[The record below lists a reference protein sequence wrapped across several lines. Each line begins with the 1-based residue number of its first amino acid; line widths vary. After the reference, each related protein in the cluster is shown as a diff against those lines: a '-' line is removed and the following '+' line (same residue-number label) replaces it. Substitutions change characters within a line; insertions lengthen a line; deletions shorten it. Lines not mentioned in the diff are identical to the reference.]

1 MTLTNPAL
9 HTRNGTY
16 IRTYT
21 THILYTRWSQGSV
34 WLSLTCSVAQASASH
49 LRPVFA
55 QHVIALD
62 AEVRDKYSQMAE
74 EEKQR
79 RLQVRCT
86 GHFLYSCP

>member
-1 MTLTNPAL
+1 MAVSHP
-9 HTRNGTY
+9 
-16 IRTYT
+16 
-21 THILYTRWSQGSV
+21 
-34 WLSLTCSVAQASASH
+34 AQASASH

-79 RLQVRCT
+79 RLQVRA
-86 GHFLYSCP
+86 LYTIV